1 MVELRYA
8 GKAPNSRIW
17 KGPVTGT
24 RYRFGPGVTRFVDKR
39 DAAVFLNPQGDGG
52 TVFERDSSQSD

>member
-1 MVELRYA
+1 MVELRYV

-17 KGPVTGT
+17 KGPITGI

-39 DAAVFLNPQGDGG
+39 DATVFLNPKGDGG
-52 TVFERDSSQSD
+52 TVFERDSS